1 MFTVPAGIA
10 SGGSGILSRFKLV
23 GTGPIVNRFLAEAEI
38 SAVHLLP
45 FEKWVLSRDGS
56 SLTGKGAAAKN
67 GHIEMT
73 ILWAKTMETFAI
85 TKFKA
90 NCLALI
96 DEVSRQK
103 KRIVITR
110 HGKPIAEVIP
120 YRNETAGASAEVPL
134 KDTLLFMG
142 DIVSSVAEDWE
153 ALR

>member
-1 MFTVPAGIA
+1 
-10 SGGSGILSRFKLV
+10 
-23 GTGPIVNRFLAEAEI
+23 
-38 SAVHLLP
+38 
-45 FEKWVLSRDGS
+45 
-56 SLTGKGAAAKN
+56 
-67 GHIEMT
+67 MT
-73 ILWAKTMETFAI
+73 ILWAETMETFAI

-120 YRNETAGASAEVPL
+120 YRNETAGAPAEVPL

-142 DIVSSVAEDWE
+142 DIVSSVAEEDWE